1 MESIAKFF
9 ESSKKR
15 RLRDGSKT
23 TEEPK
28 KRKETTSSSSMIEE
42 CDVFNDA
49 LDNEDCRGTLLNCL
63 KNLEKEVKII
73 RSLVD
78 QNRQTQIKG
87 EHSLAD
93 LSKSV
98 KFITEKFDEYDKERE
113 EKNEII
119 KKLNEKVSDLTE
131 RSKVLEET
139 LISKGNTLVEI
150 VYSFTVQ
157 KRIVM
162 KIQINLC

>member
-1 MESIAKFF
+1 MESIAKYF

-15 RLRDGSKT
+15 DLSGGSKT
-23 TEEPK
+23 SEEPK
-28 KRKETTSSSSMIEE
+28 KREETTCSSSVTEE
-42 CDVFNDA
+42 CDVFKDA
-49 LDNEDCRGTLLNCL
+49 LDNEDCRGFLLNCL
-63 KNLEKEVKII
+63 KNLEKEVKTI
-73 RSLVD
+73 RILVD

-87 EHSLAD
+87 KQSFAD

-98 KFITEKFDEYDKERE
+98 KFITDKFDEYEKERE